1 MCFYLLMFGQLLRK
15 ALTCELVRP
24 RLQDRTS
31 SDTPSPTWTKKF
43 HFNFFIFSL
52 KLAIFLT

>member
-24 RLQDRTS
+24 RLQDSTS
-31 SDTPSPTWTKKF
+31 SETPSPTWTIKN
-43 HFNFFIFSL
+43 HFNFFVFPP
-52 KLAIFLT
+52 